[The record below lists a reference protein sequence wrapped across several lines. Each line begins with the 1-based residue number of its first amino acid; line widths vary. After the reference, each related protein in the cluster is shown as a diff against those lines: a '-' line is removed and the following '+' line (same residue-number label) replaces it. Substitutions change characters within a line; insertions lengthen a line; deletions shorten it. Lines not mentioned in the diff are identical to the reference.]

1 MQEKLL
7 PNIYKKIALTAGVLT
22 LIALILKDP
31 IAQALDF
38 HEVRLD
44 RIIKDLFLI
53 SLLAVVFSKEQNE
66 SEAISILRLKKLK
79 EAVGFGG
86 FILLFNSVQEIV
98 FWDGDY
104 EMKNG
109 YEIMIGILIFYL
121 VVFHIKK
128 SQLKKTV

>member
-1 MQEKLL
+1 MQENLL
-7 PNIYKKIALTAGVLT
+7 PNLYKKIALTAGVLI
-22 LIALILKDP
+22 LIALVLKDP

-53 SLLAVVFSKEQNE
+53 SLLAVVFSKEKNE
-66 SEAISILRLKKLK
+66 TETIGILRLKKLK
-79 EAVGFGG
+79 ESVGFGG
-86 FILLFNSVQEIV
+86 FILLFDSVQEII

-128 SQLKKTV
+128 TQLKKT

>member
-31 IAQALDF
+31 IAKALDF

-128 SQLKKTV
+128 NQLKKTV

>member
-66 SEAISILRLKKLK
+66 SEGISVLRLKKLK